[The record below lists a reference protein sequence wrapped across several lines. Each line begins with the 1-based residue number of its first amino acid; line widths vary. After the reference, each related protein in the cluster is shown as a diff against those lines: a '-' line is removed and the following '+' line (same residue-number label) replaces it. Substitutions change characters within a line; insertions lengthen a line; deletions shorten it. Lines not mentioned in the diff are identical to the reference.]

1 MASAALCA
9 CHVFNI
15 APTMKHVFLSFFSV
29 LVSCMNLSGQINY
42 AMEYDNNGIEVEGP
56 GVILPISSEE
66 AVILTSGKLVD
77 TLSAKWSLFNRRI
90 DMGSGQL
97 IERYNF
103 NLSDTSSINVLGG
116 IVHND
121 EILSTGVLFRE
132 HPSSISTDY
141 KDAFIASHS
150 KSGELNWIKT
160 YGNLDYHW
168 AHEAGISI
176 APSPLGGYT
185 LCGRKIDVNSSNY
198 PWYGGVWRIASDGEL
213 LWERDIKLIEG
224 EDEDQLFPL
233 SVVHDDSGNIYVL
246 SQARYHL
253 YVFDLMVTK
262 FSAAGD
268 LLWSKVYDM
277 GGNAQPEDMV
287 ITADGNLMVSV
298 GISYEAYN
306 SIVPA
311 LVKIDTSGTIL
322 WEEEYYDELGGI
334 GTWAGP
340 LVRTMEGG
348 FAMLTAF
355 YYDHP
360 VLIVTDSLGQATT
373 VEIYSD
379 LLGYCYPEDIKQ
391 LPDASFLL
399 LGQYTPFSGPSAT
412 STTWLVRTNPIGEV
426 VSASAW
432 AKPQNS
438 YRVYPNPVRGPL
450 SFESEAPSGSA
461 RLKIYNE
468 SGALVHQ
475 AEINGQYVWDTDLL
489 PSGFYLYKISQ
500 SGAALQVGK
509 VIVD

>member
-42 AMEYDNNGIEVEGP
+42 AMEYDNNAIEAEGL

-66 AVILTSGKLVD
+66 AVILTSGPLVD
-77 TLSAKWSLFNRRI
+77 TLITSWSLINRRI
-90 DMGSGQL
+90 NLGSGQL
-97 IERYNF
+97 IERYHF
-103 NLSDTSSINVLGG
+103 NDSDTTSMIINNG

-121 EILSTGVLFRE
+121 ELLSTGSISRE
-132 HPSSISTDY
+132 HSFLNTDY
-141 KDAFIASHS
+141 TDAFIASHT
-150 KSGELNWIKT
+150 KTGELNWIKT
-160 YGNLDYHW
+160 YGVLDYNR
-168 AHEAGISI
+168 AHEWDISI

-224 EDEDQLFPL
+224 EDEDQLYPL

-262 FSAAGD
+262 FSATGD

-277 GGNAQPEDMV
+277 GGDAQPEDMV
-287 ITADGNLMVSV
+287 TTADGNLMVSV

-450 SFESEAPSGSA
+450 SFESEAPSESA

-475 AEINGQYVWDTDLL
+475 AEINGQYVWDTDQL

-500 SGAALQVGK
+500 SGAPLQVGK